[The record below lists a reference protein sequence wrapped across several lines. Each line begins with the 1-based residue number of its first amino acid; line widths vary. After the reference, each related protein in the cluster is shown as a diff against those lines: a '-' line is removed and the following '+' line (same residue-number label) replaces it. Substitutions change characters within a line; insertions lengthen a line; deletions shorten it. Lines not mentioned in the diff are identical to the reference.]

1 MKQLAEILSST
12 PKRIV
17 FLTLILFIFVISSCG
32 PIVKNPTPTAQA
44 EIPKAIYPQEEYRI
58 KPGDLLDIQFYHNP
72 ELNDKVQ
79 VRPDGKI
86 YLQLVNEITVTGM
99 TPTKLSEV
107 LTGKYSTELKNP
119 KITIIVRYFDSKNI
133 YILGKV
139 VRPQPMP
146 LLFERVSVMQAI
158 AHAGGFQENATISEV
173 VIIRRQAEQSPQVI
187 TVNLEKVIDGT
198 DTSQD
203 LWLIPADI
211 VYVP

>member
-1 MKQLAEILSST
+1 MQQPVEILSIAR
-12 PKRIV
+12 K
-17 FLTLILFIFVISSCG
+17 LAALFILLTFAFVLFSCG
-32 PIVKNPTPTAQA
+32 PIVKNPTPIAQLD
-44 EIPKAIYPQEEYRI
+44 IPNANYPQENYTI
-58 KPGDLLDIQFYHNP
+58 KPGDLLHIQFYHNQ

-86 YLQLVNEITVTGM
+86 HLQLINEITAAGM
-99 TPTKLSEV
+99 TPTKLAEA
-107 LTGKYSTELKNP
+107 LTERYSTELKNP

-158 AHAGGFQENATISEV
+158 SHAGGFQQNATISEV
-173 VIIRRQAEQSPQVI
+173 VIIRRQDQKKPQLI
-187 TVNLEKVIDGT
+187 TVDLEKVIDGT

-203 LWLIPADI
+203 IWLIPADI